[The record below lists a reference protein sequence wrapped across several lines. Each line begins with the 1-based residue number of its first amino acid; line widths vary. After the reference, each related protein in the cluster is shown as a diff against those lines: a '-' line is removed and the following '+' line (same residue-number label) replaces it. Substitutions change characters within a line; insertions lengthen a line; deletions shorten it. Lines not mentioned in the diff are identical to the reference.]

1 MSFFHA
7 QSVSLNIVFFLEW
20 SVLTLAGDWP
30 AIWHGPNVTSGLHTA
45 TEGHSRHWC
54 TQSLANILKS
64 SKNTIMNTLQFDIL
78 YHNVLHVSIQMLSD
92 KNTEEEVKQA
102 LEEVC
107 DILPKSVRKRSLTSS
122 SNRKKEACD
131 IILKS

>member
-1 MSFFHA
+1 
-7 QSVSLNIVFFLEW
+7 
-20 SVLTLAGDWP
+20 
-30 AIWHGPNVTSGLHTA
+30 
-45 TEGHSRHWC
+45 
-54 TQSLANILKS
+54 
-64 SKNTIMNTLQFDIL
+64 MNTLQFDIL